1 MFLQQR
7 LKSRHDG
14 KLEEGCLAMT
24 ESPIRYRSLNLVTG
38 VLVVGTALSLLSGY
52 WAGSTYVGY
61 EPLDFTAILLWFL
74 GIPVLATLIGAF
86 VGWKGKKAVEYSSP
100 EWKFEPIQL
109 KPEECKSFVRKHNRN
124 HTRLVASGNFWFF
137 FISVLLIIAMFGLPL
152 WVLYEAPWLAQYTAL
167 LEAAM
172 LALIYLTSFAA
183 MYLGSANSASE
194 DFTMPLVREAA
205 WLARKQSKVPGI
217 SHIRVVV
224 DTAEFAGLHIHRN
237 PRVIARISGHE
248 KDAYIE
254 SWSEEVGAIAK
265 MLCRLYPSDTS
276 PQVIWWW
283 FSGDRHFR
291 KYVGDDKGG
300 YYVRNPVP
308 SRIKELGVKDVE
320 LVTENAVGLILLES
334 LQIKGDNEAARETLS
349 RLGIAV
355 E

>member
-1 MFLQQR
+1 M
-7 LKSRHDG
+7 
-14 KLEEGCLAMT
+14 
-24 ESPIRYRSLNLVTG
+24 
-38 VLVVGTALSLLSGY
+38 
-52 WAGSTYVGY
+52 
-61 EPLDFTAILLWFL
+61 
-74 GIPVLATLIGAF
+74 LATLIGAF
-86 VGWKGKKAVEYSSP
+86 VGWKGKQAVEYSSP
-100 EWKFEPIQL
+100 EWKFEPVQL

-137 FISVLLIIAMFGLPL
+137 FIPVLLIIAMFGLPL
-152 WVLYEAPWLAQYTAL
+152 WVLYEAPWLTQYAAL

>member
-1 MFLQQR
+1 
-7 LKSRHDG
+7 
-14 KLEEGCLAMT
+14 MT
-24 ESPIRYRSLNLVTG
+24 ESPIRYRSLNVVMG
-38 VLVVGTALSLLSGY
+38 VLVVGTALSLFGGY
-52 WAGSTYVGY
+52 WAGSAYIGR
-61 EPLDFTAILLWFL
+61 EPMDFMAILLWFL
-74 GIPVLATLIGAF
+74 GIPVFATLIGAF
-86 VGWKGKKAVEYSSP
+86 VGWKGKQAVEYSPP
-100 EWKFEPIQL
+100 EWRFEPIQL
-109 KPEECKSFVRKHNRN
+109 KSEECKSFAQKHNRAY
-124 HTRLVASGNFWFF
+124 TRLVASGNFWLF
-137 FISVLLIIAMFGLPL
+137 FIPVLFILAMFGLSL
-152 WVLYEAPWLAQYTAL
+152 WTQYEAPWLAQYAAL

-172 LALIYLTSFAA
+172 LTLIYLTSFAA

-224 DTAEFAGLHIHRN
+224 DAAEFAGLNVYRN

-248 KDAYIE
+248 KDSYIE
-254 SWSEEVGAIAK
+254 SWSEDLGAIVK

-320 LVTENAVGLILLES
+320 LVTENSVGLILLES
-334 LQIKGDNEAARETLS
+334 LRIIGDSEAARETLS
-349 RLGIAV
+349 SLGIAV

>member
-1 MFLQQR
+1 
-7 LKSRHDG
+7 
-14 KLEEGCLAMT
+14 MT
-24 ESPIRYRSLNLVTG
+24 ESPIRYLSLNLVTG
-38 VLVVGTALSLLSGY
+38 VLVIGTALSLLGGY
-52 WAGSTYVGY
+52 WAGSTYVGH
-61 EPLDFTAILLWFL
+61 EPMDFMAILLWFL

-86 VGWKGKKAVEYSSP
+86 LGWKGKQAVEYNSP

-109 KPEECKSFVRKHNRN
+109 KPEECKSFARVHNRN

-137 FISVLLIIAMFGLPL
+137 FIPVLLILAMFGLPL
-152 WVLYEAPWLAQYTAL
+152 WMQYETHWLAQYAAL

-172 LALIYLTSFAA
+172 LALVYLTSFAA
-183 MYLGSANSASE
+183 MYFGSANSASE

-224 DTAEFAGLHIHRN
+224 DAAEVAGLHVYRN

-254 SWSEEVGAIAK
+254 SWSEEVGAITK

-276 PQVIWWW
+276 PQVLLWW
-283 FSGDRHFR
+283 FSGDRRFR
-291 KYVGDDKGG
+291 KYVGDDEGG
-300 YYVRNPVP
+300 YYVRNPIP
-308 SRIKELGVKDVE
+308 SHIKELGVKDVK

-334 LQIKGDNEAARETLS
+334 LRIRGDSEAARETLS
-349 RLGIAV
+349 NLGIAV

>member
-1 MFLQQR
+1 
-7 LKSRHDG
+7 
-14 KLEEGCLAMT
+14 MT
-24 ESPIRYRSLNLVTG
+24 ESPIHYRSLNLVMG
-38 VLVVGTALSLLSGY
+38 VLVVGTALSLFSGY
-52 WAGSTYVGY
+52 WAGSTYIGH
-61 EPLDFTAILLWFL
+61 EPMDFMAILLWFL

-86 VGWKGKKAVEYSSP
+86 LGWKGKQAVEYSPP

-109 KPEECKSFVRKHNRN
+109 KPEECKSFARKHNRN
-124 HTRLVASGNFWFF
+124 HARLVASGNFWFF
-137 FISVLLIIAMFGLPL
+137 FIPILLIIAMFGLPL
-152 WVLYEAPWLAQYTAL
+152 WIQYEAPWLALYAAL

-172 LALIYLTSFAA
+172 LILVYLTSFAA
-183 MYLGSANSASE
+183 MYFGSANSASE

-205 WLARKQSKVPGI
+205 WLARRQAKVPGI

-224 DTAEFAGLHIHRN
+224 DAAEFVGLHVYRN
-237 PRVIARISGHE
+237 PRVIARISNHG

-254 SWSEEVGAIAK
+254 SWSEEVGAITK

-291 KYVGDDKGG
+291 KYVGNDKGG
-300 YYVRNPVP
+300 YYVRNPIP

-320 LVTENAVGLILLES
+320 LVTENSVGLILLES
-334 LQIKGDNEAARETLS
+334 LRIKGDSEAARETLS
-349 RLGIAV
+349 KLGIAV